1 MSLHEALTGLSDNVR
16 TRFFIGGEWVRSQ
29 SHQTQT
35 LVSSST
41 RRRGSKRLWRACSN
55 SELAPRGDRRH
66 AFRHIQWPGA
76 RLLAGGAR
84 DPAFTTGYFVRP
96 TLFADVTPQMSIAR
110 DEIFGPVICAM
121 PYEGIDE
128 AISIANSSEYGLS
141 GTVFS
146 SDPERAYEVANRIKS
161 GHIGVN
167 GFDMA
172 PAVPFGGYKSSGM
185 GREGGPEGLEAFL
198 ETQAIYLPCA
208 P

>member
-1 MSLHEALTGLSDNVR
+1 MSYIQQG
-16 TRFFIGGEWVRSQ
+16 
-29 SHQTQT
+29 
-35 LVSSST
+35 
-41 RRRGSKRLWRACSN
+41 RAQ
-55 SELAPRGDRRH
+55 R
-66 AFRHIQWPGA
+66 A
-76 RLLAGGAR
+76 RLLSGGVR
-84 DPAFTTGYFVRP
+84 DPAFSTGYFVRP

-110 DEIFGPVICAM
+110 DEIFGPVISVM

-146 SDPERAYEVANRIKS
+146 SDPERAYEVATQIKS

-172 PAVPFGGYKSSGM
+172 PGVPFGGYKSSGM

-198 ETQAIYLPCA
+198 ETQAIYLPGA